1 MGFRLAT
8 AVINDIA
15 EQTNLLALNASIEA
29 ARACDAGDGFAV
41 VAEEIK
47 NLAEESQQRA
57 SEIEDI
63 VSGVRKNTNETVESL
78 EKTNG
83 LLRNGAEKVQRSG
96 ETFQSLAGVVEN
108 VSNGITEVADATDD
122 QAASTEEIASMVDR
136 TVEDF

>member
-29 ARACDAGDGFAV
+29 ARAGDAGDGFAV